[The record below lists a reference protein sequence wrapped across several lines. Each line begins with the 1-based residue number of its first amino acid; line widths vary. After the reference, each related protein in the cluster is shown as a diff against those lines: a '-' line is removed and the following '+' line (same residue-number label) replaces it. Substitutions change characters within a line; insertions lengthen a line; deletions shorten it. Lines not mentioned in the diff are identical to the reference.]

1 MPSWARQKFENDG
14 LSVAKGEV
22 PGYTF
27 VHVTGYNP
35 DIDSGAAES
44 VWPGGGLYPW
54 STWDQAYTLTV
65 VSTSASDT
73 GSVVVYGLDADYNQ
87 IQEEIDFNGLTS
99 GTSTQEFI
107 RVNTVIY
114 NNGGG
119 SNVGTITIS
128 ANGTV
133 VAHIAVGFGQ
143 GLSGIYTVPAGKT
156 AFITAGDFSVQKGE
170 DAQVR
175 FFVREFGKSFRIA
188 HIGESYQNT
197 YRYDFNVPL
206 PIPEKSD
213 LDVRGSLVET
223 NNTRVTTNFDLILID
238 NNKLRR

>member
-14 LSVAKGEV
+14 ISVAKGEV
-22 PGYTF
+22 PGYSF

-35 DIDSGAAES
+35 DIDSGAPETIWS
-44 VWPGGGLYPW
+44 GGGLYPW
-54 STWDQAYTLTV
+54 STWDQAYALTV

-73 GSVVVYGLDADYNQ
+73 GSVVVYGLDSDYNP

-99 GTSTQEFI
+99 GTGTQEFI
-107 RVNTVIY
+107 RVNRAIY
-114 NNGGG
+114 KNGDG
-119 SNVGTITIS
+119 SNVGTITVS

-133 VAHIAVGFGQ
+133 VAHIATGFGQ
-143 GLSGIYTVPAGKT
+143 NLSGIYTVPAGKT
-156 AFITAGDFSVQKGE
+156 AFIVSGDFSVQKNE

-175 FFVREFGKSFRIA
+175 FFVREFGSSFRIA

-213 LDVRGSLVET
+213 LDVCGSLVET

>member
-14 LSVAKGEV
+14 LSISKSEV

-35 DIDSGAAES
+35 DIDSGTPES
-44 VWPGGGLYPW
+44 IWSGGGLYPW
-54 STWDQAYTLTV
+54 FTWDQAYTLTV

-87 IQEEIDFNGLTS
+87 VQEEIDFNGLTS

-107 RVNTVIY
+107 RVNNAVY
-114 NNGGG
+114 KNGDG
-119 SNVGTITIS
+119 SNVGTVTVS
-128 ANGTV
+128 ANGNV
-133 VAHIAVGFGQ
+133 VAHIAIGFGQ
-143 GLSGIYTVPAGKT
+143 NLSGIYTVPAGKT
-156 AFITAGDFSVQKGE
+156 AFIVSGDFSVQKGE

-175 FFVREFGKSFRIA
+175 FFVREFGDSFRIA